1 LIGPSNFRF
10 KSDKK
15 NNMRV
20 AAIVLLSLIPGL
32 LFADENLALKVVRIP
47 LNQNEPTVV
56 KLGTRGITT
65 LEFPDKI
72 EALDGY
78 GFSVNPAPDGP
89 ELFQISFNKGT
100 NFLSLRAMREGVEG
114 NLTVVLDGKIYCLFC
129 KAVPDPSFVV
139 IFGYFSGKK
148 ISDPHEDLAKNKQV
162 SPARLLGF
170 LDKVK
175 AFPSLKVSA
184 PEIFQN
190 MDVTEPNT
198 QSSLD
203 GLEVTLRRVIRDNS
217 LDSLGFEVELVNKTD
232 KDFVYDPESF
242 GVRVGDEVYPQTI
255 SDAGGL
261 VPPGKTQTAFFLVA
275 GNATGGRNDLA
286 ATNKF
291 DIVMRQV
298 IGERDPHRTVP
309 AEWQEPPNTVPTVQ
323 SGWQEPALPTA
334 QSGFTPSQLRAV
346 SDEKVR
352 KSHKHRAKPSATVN
366 RSNQLPEKDRNGK
379 TVAQD
384 DE

>member
-1 LIGPSNFRF
+1 MIGPSNFRF

-15 NNMRV
+15 NNMRF
-20 AAIVLLSLIPGL
+20 AAILLLSLIPGL

-47 LNQNEPTVV
+47 LNQNEPAVV

-114 NLTVVLDGKIYCLFC
+114 NLTVVLGGKIYCLFC

-139 IFGYFSGKK
+139 IFGNFSGIE

-170 LDKVK
+170 LDKIK

-217 LDSLGFEVELVNKTD
+217 LDSLGFEAELVNKTD

-242 GVRVGDEVYPQTI
+242 GVRVGDEVYPQTV

-261 VPPGKTQTAFFLVA
+261 VSAGKTQTAFFVVA

-352 KSHKHRAKPSATVN
+352 KSHKHRAKPSPTVN
-366 RSNQLPEKDRNGK
+366 RSNQLPERDRNGK

>member
-1 LIGPSNFRF
+1 
-10 KSDKK
+10 
-15 NNMRV
+15 M
-20 AAIVLLSLIPGL
+20 
-32 LFADENLALKVVRIP
+32 VRIP
-47 LNQNEPTVV
+47 LNQSEPAVV
-56 KLGTRGITT
+56 KLGTRGVTT

-100 NFLSLRAMREGVEG
+100 NFLSLRAVRDGVEG

-139 IFGYFSGKK
+139 IFGNFSGKE
-148 ISDPHEDLAKNKQV
+148 ISDTQEGLAKNNQV

-184 PEIFQN
+184 PEMFQN

-198 QSSLD
+198 QSSRD

-217 LDSLGFEVELVNKTD
+217 LDSLGFEVELVNKAD

-242 GVRVGDEVYPQTI
+242 GVRVG
-255 SDAGGL
+255 
-261 VPPGKTQTAFFLVA
+261 
-275 GNATGGRNDLA
+275 
-286 ATNKF
+286 
-291 DIVMRQV
+291 
-298 IGERDPHRTVP
+298 
-309 AEWQEPPNTVPTVQ
+309 
-323 SGWQEPALPTA
+323 
-334 QSGFTPSQLRAV
+334 
-346 SDEKVR
+346 
-352 KSHKHRAKPSATVN
+352 
-366 RSNQLPEKDRNGK
+366 
-379 TVAQD
+379 
-384 DE
+384 

>member
-1 LIGPSNFRF
+1 LIGQNNFRF

-15 NNMRV
+15 NNMRF

-47 LNQNEPTVV
+47 LNQNEPAVV

-78 GFSVNPAPDGP
+78 GFSVNPAPGGP

-139 IFGYFSGKK
+139 IFGNFSGKE

-162 SPARLLGF
+162 SPARLLGL

-217 LDSLGFEVELVNKTD
+217 LDSLGFEVELVNRTD

-261 VPPGKTQTAFFLVA
+261 VSAGKTQTAFFLVA

-298 IGERDPHRTVP
+298 IGEREPHRTVP
-309 AEWQEPPNTVPTVQ
+309 AERQEPPNAIPTVQ
-323 SGWQEPALPTA
+323 SGWPEPALPTA
-334 QSGFTPSQLRAV
+334 QSGFTPGQLRAV

-352 KSHKHRAKPSATVN
+352 KSHKHRAKPSPTVN